1 MINIKTAIQNNRSLI
16 GASIVGWCF
25 TYWLT
30 SRAIEHQKYK
40 NMTKELNR
48 CKCDTNALFGILEDE
63 GIIQNVKVN

>member
-16 GASIVGWCF
+16 GASIVGCCIS
-25 TYWLT
+25 YWLAGQ
-30 SRAIEHQKYK
+30 AIEHQ
-40 NMTKELNR
+40 NITRELNR